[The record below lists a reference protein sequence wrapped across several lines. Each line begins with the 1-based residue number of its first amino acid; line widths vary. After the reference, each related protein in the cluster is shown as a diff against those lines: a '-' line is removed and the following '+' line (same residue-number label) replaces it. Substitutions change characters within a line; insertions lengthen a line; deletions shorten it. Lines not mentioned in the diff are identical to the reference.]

1 MLVKD
6 YKKFLNL
13 SKVINSSFGSE
24 GPENN
29 RFHTQSIKF
38 DLLDDG
44 MIKCRYLMV
53 VNFSSDSMMR
63 EMRERYEHEARAMI
77 TSAIKTVKEKYKEQ
91 FPDDDQP
98 KFDLIESSVGH
109 DVEFLTY
116 SMYAGTRKAYYRF
129 GCLIQV
135 E

>member
-1 MLVKD
+1 MLVKN

-29 RFHTQSIKF
+29 RHHTQSIKL

-53 VNFSSDSMMR
+53 VNFGSDSMMR
-63 EMRERYEHEARAMI
+63 EMRERYENEARVMVTA
-77 TSAIKTVKEKYKEQ
+77 AIKTIKEKYKEQ
-91 FPDDDQP
+91 FPEDEQP
-98 KFDLIESSVGH
+98 KFDLLESSVGH

-116 SMYAGTRKAYYRF
+116 SMYSGTRKAYYRF
-129 GCLIQV
+129 GCLIAV